1 MTAMCRSS
9 FHGRVPHA
17 CRGFKNFGRIMKA
30 MRSMNRVNAVIA
42 GLIAMSMLH
51 GCLRYVPPR
60 SELEK
65 SQKTA
70 GSGDTAQPYASLAGE
85 DEFLAYEQRQK
96 ERQNSFVNDRH
107 GEYTGM
113 TDSTYVLGPGDVI
126 NLQVYGFPDLSA
138 DYEIAS
144 DGSLSLPL
152 VGDRIPAAGKRALDL
167 RQELNSRFSR
177 FIRNPR
183 VQMAVKDYK
192 ASQVFVTGEV
202 SKPGTYPLHA
212 TGQQLLEVIAE
223 AGGRTDKAGS
233 RVIVI
238 PGSGGGRGS
247 SPQIQLA
254 RGRGVEFNMDEL
266 VGNADDPPL
275 TVPLH
280 NGDTIIIPEAGNVEV
295 YGEVERPG
303 NYPLGSKTSALG
315 AVASAGGFTYSAKV
329 DEVEIIRDIGGGKKA
344 EMTVN
349 LEDIA
354 LRGAQDLRLR
364 DGDIVRV
371 PSDPN
376 LFGRRQ
382 AVEVINSMFRGV
394 GVSPR

>member
-1 MTAMCRSS
+1 
-9 FHGRVPHA
+9 
-17 CRGFKNFGRIMKA
+17 MKA
-30 MRSMNRVNAVIA
+30 GLSMNRVVALLSA
-42 GLIAMSMLH
+42 LIAAAILN

-65 SQKTA
+65 SQKTT
-70 GSGDTAQPYASLAGE
+70 GPGDKAHPYASLAGQE
-85 DEFLAYEQRQK
+85 EFLAHEQRQK
-96 ERQNSFVNDRH
+96 DRQVSFVNDRLDDF
-107 GEYTGM
+107 TGV
-113 TDSTYVLGPGDVI
+113 TDSTYVLGRGDVI
-126 NLQVYGFPDLSA
+126 SLQVYGFPDLSG

-144 DGSLSLPL
+144 DGTLSLPL
-152 VGDRIPAAGKRALDL
+152 VGNSIPAAGKSALDL
-167 RQELNSRFSR
+167 RQELNSRFGR

-183 VQMAVKDYK
+183 VHMSVKDYR

-202 SKPGTYPLHA
+202 MKPGMYPLRA
-212 TGQQLLEVIAE
+212 TGQQLLEAIAE

-233 RVIVI
+233 RIVVI
-238 PGSGGGRGS
+238 PGAGSGKESGS
-247 SPQIQLA
+247 RLQLA
-254 RGRGVEFNMDEL
+254 RGKGVEFNMDEL
-266 VGNADDPPL
+266 AGNADNSPL
-275 TVPLH
+275 TVPLRH
-280 NGDTIIIPEAGNVEV
+280 GDTIIIPEAGNVEV

-354 LRGAQDLRLR
+354 LHGAQDLRLR

-394 GVSPR
+394 GLSAR